1 MIVTENLGN
10 QVRHYSDAGFYIL
23 QVETGKIYEDA
34 VDVIPCKYTYTETD
48 QKIEPDEEADAED
61 YQEALTELGVV

>member
-10 QVRHYSDAGFYIL
+10 QVRHYSDEGFYIL